1 MLVLD
6 ANFTNSYFISICVE
20 LIEMGKIKV
29 LSDNIAN
36 KIAAGEVVERP
47 SSVVKELVENS
58 LDAESTD
65 VVVEVKNG
73 GKDLIR
79 VIDNGVG
86 MSYDDALLS
95 LERHATSKIISFGDL
110 ESITTFGFRG
120 EALPSI
126 ASVSHLELIT
136 QQKDEL
142 EGTKI
147 RVEGGTIRDAD
158 RVGSATGTRIT
169 VSNLFFNVP
178 ARKKFL
184 KSSSTE
190 LDHVVKY
197 VTWAALAYPQVSF
210 KLTSNDRLLIEA
222 RKCNTIMERI
232 YTLYGRE
239 FSDNVVEL
247 DQEFETIKMR
257 AFIGKPGFTRTNR
270 DYQLFFLNNRPIR
283 SNLLSSAVGSA
294 FKTVLPK
301 GRYPVAIMF
310 IEIDPAS
317 IDVNVHPA
325 KLEVRFRDERSVYSE
340 VTRCLLMAMQNQQYI
355 PDINIQIADVPIPSE
370 TDQTGPPPE
379 SLTTIN
385 PRESNIESS
394 VSKFLTRQRPPIT
407 SHNYP
412 PVSGKFRRSEK
423 PENMPDF
430 PDIPGR
436 QIIKQERFIE
446 TPTSQEINTDD
457 IRIKARLFDTYIVVE
472 VGDEVFFIDQHIA
485 DERVI
490 YEKLQKQKDSISSQG
505 LLLPVTVELQPVQAE
520 SLDTTIEILTSI
532 GFDLEPFGGRTILV
546 RAIPSLLQRGDVK
559 QVVTDLIDQIADSYG
574 KIDKFRLQDEIMIM
588 TACRSAV
595 QAGDTLTDAE
605 VMNLIKELFKTEQPY
620 MCPHGRPI
628 IVRMN
633 RSELDQ
639 KFQRK

>member
-1 MLVLD
+1 MR
-6 ANFTNSYFISICVE
+6 
-20 LIEMGKIKV
+20 KIKV
-29 LSDNIAN
+29 LSANIAN

-65 VVVEVKNG
+65 LVVEVKNG

-79 VIDNGVG
+79 VVDNGVG

-95 LERHATSKIISFGDL
+95 LERYATSKIRSVNDL
-110 ESITTFGFRG
+110 ETITTFGFRG

-126 ASVSHLELIT
+126 ASVSHTEIIT

-142 EGTKI
+142 EGTRI
-147 RVEGGTIRDAD
+147 RVEGGTVRDVD
-158 RVGSATGTRIT
+158 RIGSAVGTRIT
-169 VSNLFFNVP
+169 VSNLFYNIP

-190 LDHVVKY
+190 LDHIIKY

-210 KLTSNDRLLIEA
+210 KLISNDRLLIEA
-222 RKCNTIMERI
+222 RKCSTIMERM
-232 YTLYGRE
+232 YMLYGRD

-247 DQEFETIKMR
+247 EQQFETIKLQ

-270 DYQLFFLNNRPIR
+270 DYQLFFLNRRPIR
-283 SNLLSSAVGSA
+283 SNLLGAAVGSA
-294 FKTVLPK
+294 FRSVLPK

-317 IDVNVHPA
+317 VDVNVHPA
-325 KLEVRFRDERSVYSE
+325 KLEVRFRDERSIYSE
-340 VTRCLLMAMQNQQYI
+340 VMRCLAMAMQNQQYI
-355 PDINIQIADVPIPSE
+355 PEINVPVADIPTSLE
-370 TDQTGPPPE
+370 TEQTGPHPE
-379 SLTTIN
+379 TIAN
-385 PRESNIESS
+385 PREAEIESS
-394 VSKFLTRQRPPIT
+394 ISKFLSRQRPPLT
-407 SHNYP
+407 SRSYP
-412 PVSGKFRRSEK
+412 TVSGKIRQSEK
-423 PENMPDF
+423 I
-430 PDIPGR
+430 DIPNLPDLTGH
-436 QIIKQERFIE
+436 QIIKQERF
-446 TPTSQEINTDD
+446 TEITAVNSGISADD
-457 IRIKARLFDTYIVVE
+457 IRIKARLFDTYIVAE

-490 YEKLQKQKDSISSQG
+490 YEKLQKQKESVPSQG
-505 LLLPVTVELQPVQAE
+505 LLLPVTVELTPVQAE
-520 SLDTTIEILTSI
+520 TLDTVIEILNGI
-532 GFDLEPFGGRTILV
+532 GFDLEPFGGRTIIV
-546 RAIPSLLQRGDVK
+546 RAIPSLMLRGDVK
-559 QVVTDLIDQIADSYG
+559 QIVSDLIDQVADSYG
-574 KIDKFRLQDEIMIM
+574 KLDKFRLQDEIMIM

-605 VMNLIKELFKTEQPY
+605 VVNLIKELFKTEQPY
-620 MCPHGRPI
+620 LCPHGRPI
-628 IVRMN
+628 IIRMN